1 MSEEILV
8 NVTPM
13 ETRVAVVDNGAIQDI
28 HIERSASR
36 GVVGNI
42 YSGKVVRV
50 LPGMQA
56 AFVDIGTER
65 TSFIHVSDIL
75 RVDGSGRDDGSRS
88 DNIRDHLHEGKKV
101 VVQVTKDPLGSK
113 GARLTTELSV
123 SSRYLVLMP
132 QNGHIGISQLIE
144 DPAERERLQGLLEQ
158 MLVDEQMEQA
168 GGFILRTAAEDA
180 GAEEIRADLRYLKR
194 LPCGTWRGHRWNA
207 SGWTVARALPRC
219 RISAGSTCRKYQ
231 ACWSTIRAIGRCS
244 TCMRSRTKSRKLW
257 GARWNSSQADTWSST
272 RLRL

>member
-194 LPCGTWRGHRWNA
+194 LRAGPGAGIGGTHPGGQSRELCRAAGFLPGVRAGSIRPVGALSGRSAAVRPACDRGRNPESFGAQGGTQVRRIPGHR
-207 SGWTVARALPRC
+207 P
-219 RISAGSTCRKYQ
+219 
-231 ACWSTIRAIGRCS
+231 
-244 TCMRSRTKSRKLW
+244 
-257 GARWNSSQADTWSST
+257 D
-272 RLRL
+272 